1 MLAMT
6 SRPAR
11 RRLSHLM
18 CVWVLALLVVL
29 FLSGCRA
36 GNPGTLSGQE
46 GLIGDITPVPAPVA
60 TDTVD
65 DFPEEA
71 VIPVA
76 ASPQLAFAGD
86 YLNLAEHTAGHYELQ
101 RSGEMVMASI
111 TTTRSPVQYW
121 AREVTV
127 PLFIVPPAFRP
138 PFPVIR
144 TVKGQPVHADGTP
157 SQGYFLRGNRWVRPD
172 RRTRPVRGR
181 ARRGWG
187 DCDRRCEGGKAP
199 WGRQGR
205 WGGPRGA
212 EDRGGRGVER
222 AMEECDAGPAPRA
235 RVGSGAAGVQ
245 PAQARAEVGT
255 GRRSQPHAGPQ
266 IAAQQQA
273 AQQRHA
279 LLQEAVA
286 ARGQRILVGRV
297 QLGGGP
303 AQAPGLPVAGLRFL
317 AARAVGHGQQ
327 GGNRQHQPVAA
338 HARGIQAARLVP
350 LPADGFQAPEA
361 LLNPVRQAY
370 RVGSVS
376 ATGVSVSSTQ
386 GCA

>member
-157 SQGYFLRGNRWVRPD
+157 DLEATAPHHFLLQINPDGAVHYVDEAQLDGVGYLAYALHTVWGTTPPAHDRAILTILDEMWFEGRKLSAFLAQPEEAPLDAQGQIDLDWERLTQYDDQSSLYFNEAGRVTVLRL
-172 RRTRPVRGR
+172 
-181 ARRGWG
+181 
-187 DCDRRCEGGKAP
+187 
-199 WGRQGR
+199 
-205 WGGPRGA
+205 PRLALAGA
-212 EDRGGRGVER
+212 I
-222 AMEECDAGPAPRA
+222 PP
-235 RVGSGAAGVQ
+235 
-245 PAQARAEVGT
+245 EVGQLT
-255 GRRSQPHAGPQ
+255 
-266 IAAQQQA
+266 
-273 AQQRHA
+273 A
-279 LLQEAVA
+279 LEYLDLSKNDFTFLPPTI
-286 ARGQRILVGRV
+286 GQLVR
-297 QLGGGP
+297 
-303 AQAPGLPVAGLRFL
+303 LRY
-317 AARAVGHGQQ
+317 
-327 GGNRQHQPVAA
+327 
-338 HARGIQAARLVP
+338 
-350 LPADGFQAPEA
+350 
-361 LLNPVRQAY
+361 LNL
-370 RVGSVS
+370 
-376 ATGVSVSSTQ
+376 
-386 GCA
+386 